1 MSLLNRNF
9 KSDTHSNDEMVKHVC
24 DKCFSF
30 EDEYDASIKDNS
42 LTLNAEAYNILAGLD
57 EFVSLQNELP
67 FLNTFN
73 TNTSISL
80 NIRDRVD
87 NRFTK
92 PFNICSNKQIIL
104 TNTMLI
110 SNSIDMSNTII
121 KCDKLKAFLEY
132 INVTNITL
140 RAREIRIIVDVN
152 INQLYSLHGDI
163 KTDSLVVSVNSV
175 DYLSKLTNK
184 YDQLHEIFVRWGEKM
199 WYWEWEDISL
209 FRKIDPIKL
218 LKLEYYNATN
228 YCFTH
233 DEYVLTFSKDPR
245 MKELRTSIEMANGWY
260 AIVNI

>member
-9 KSDTHSNDEMVKHVC
+9 KSDISSNDEMVKYVC

-30 EDEYDASIKDNS
+30 KDEYDASIKDKS
-42 LTLNAEAYNILAGLD
+42 LTLNTEAYNILAGLD

-80 NIRDRVD
+80 NIRDRV
-87 NRFTK
+87 NNQFTK

-140 RAREIRIIVDVN
+140 RAREIHTIVDAN
-152 INQLYSLHGDI
+152 INQLYSLRGDI
-163 KTDSLVVSVNSV
+163 KINSLIVSINSAEH
-175 DYLSKLTNK
+175 LSKLIDECNP
-184 YDQLHEIFVRWGEKM
+184 LHEIFIRWFNKT
-199 WYWEWEDISL
+199 WLWEWEDISR

-228 YCFTH
+228 YCFVH
-233 DEYVLTFSKDPR
+233 DRYVLTFSKDPY
-245 MKELRTSIEMANGWY
+245 MKELRTAIEMTNGWY
-260 AIVNI
+260 VSVNI